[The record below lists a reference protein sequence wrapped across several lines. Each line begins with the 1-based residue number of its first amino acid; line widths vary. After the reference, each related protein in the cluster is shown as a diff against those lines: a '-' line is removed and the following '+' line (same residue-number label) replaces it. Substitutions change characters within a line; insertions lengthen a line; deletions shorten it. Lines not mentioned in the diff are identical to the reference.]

1 MKAIE
6 ILERFCVKS
15 IPLVTTY
22 VATGED
28 YPMHNPGRCHHGL
41 LYTVRGA
48 ETYRFGDKAIEAVP
62 HSVLYIPKGERYS
75 IEMTGE
81 ESVVVCMDFELA
93 EEEPTRPFTVRL
105 PEKNGVASHFSEA
118 VREHGQS
125 PACRSASL
133 KSLFYRIV
141 SLLLLHESTY
151 IGSTASRRIASA
163 IEHLHAHFTDAGFG
177 VEALAE
183 KAGMSRRY
191 FEKLFFG
198 ELGVSPHEYIL
209 RMKMELARELLL
221 NERLSVGDVAGRLGY
236 SDVYHFSKIFK
247 QRNRMTP
254 TEYKREA
261 RRRGE

>member
-1 MKAIE
+1 MKEIE

-15 IPLVTTY
+15 VPLVTTY
-22 VATGED
+22 VATGAD
-28 YPMHNPGRCHHGL
+28 YPMHNPGRRHHGL
-41 LYTVRGA
+41 LYTLRGA

-62 HSVLYIPKGERYS
+62 HSVLYIPKGEKYR
-75 IEMTGE
+75 ITMTGE
-81 ESVVVCMDFELA
+81 ESVVLCMDFELS
-93 EEEPTRPFTVRL
+93 EEETVRPFTVRL
-105 PEKNGVASHFSEA
+105 PEKNGVAGLFGEA
-118 VREHGQS
+118 VRERGAN
-125 PACRSASL
+125 PACRSAAL
-133 KSLFYRIV
+133 KSLFYRIA
-141 SLLLLHESTY
+141 SLLILHESTY
-151 IGSTASRRIASA
+151 IGSAGSRRIAGA

-177 VEALAE
+177 VEELAA

-209 RMKMELARELLL
+209 RLKMELARELLL

-247 QRNRMTP
+247 KRILMTP

-261 RRRGE
+261 RSQGE